1 LPKAA
6 RSEIKV
12 MVGSRSQKPAVSLPR
27 QLRHFFSDFEQTN
40 ARKFP
45 WRSRRTS
52 AYQMLVAEVL
62 LRQTKAPDVVKVWR
76 LLKSKYPTPAAL
88 SRAGIYDLRRLLKPL
103 GLWSQRAAALKKI
116 SAVVVNE
123 FEGRIPKS
131 LETLLS
137 IPHVGL
143 YASCALLCFKYGIPT
158 PIVDSNILR
167 VFGRITG
174 QDLGRDLRRNEA
186 AWSLAWSILPARR
199 AALHN
204 YGLLDFSAL
213 ICKPR
218 VPLCGKCPL
227 VRSCSYGLKFFSG
240 DGSSAQPPQGW
251 IALSV

>member
-1 LPKAA
+1 MPRVAH
-6 RSEIKV
+6 SEIRLL
-12 MVGSRSQKPAVSLPR
+12 VGSRSQEATVSLPR
-27 QLRHFFSDFEQTN
+27 RLKRFFSDFERTN

-76 LLKSKYPTPAAL
+76 LLITTYPTPAAL
-88 SRAGIYDLRRLLKPL
+88 SRAGIHALRGLLKPL
-103 GLWSQRAAALKKI
+103 GLGNQRATALKEI
-116 SAVVVNE
+116 SAAVVSE
-123 FEGRIPKS
+123 FQGRIPRS

-137 IPHVGL
+137 IPHMGL
-143 YASCALLCFKYGIPT
+143 YAACALLSFKYGMST

-174 QDLGRDLRRNEA
+174 KDLGKDLRRNQA

-218 VPLCGKCPL
+218 APLCGECPL
-227 VRSCSYGLKFFSG
+227 IRSCRYGLRFARRP
-240 DGSSAQPPQGW
+240 GSSSQPPKGR
-251 IALSV
+251 IAFSV